1 MNIAQR
7 VAHAETGATG
17 QGVSEATDDQE
28 AAIAYT
34 LKETTKMNDVDP
46 EAWLAWVLER
56 LPDHKI
62 NRTDELTPWRFAGG
76 AIRNA

>member
-1 MNIAQR
+1 
-7 VAHAETGATG
+7 
-17 QGVSEATDDQE
+17 
-28 AAIAYT
+28 
-34 LKETTKMNDVDP
+34 MNDVDP
-46 EAWLAWVLER
+46 EARLTWVLER